1 MRFYAAF
8 ILSMILFLSSPSGV
22 IGQAPAAIAPPKPRD
37 TTITGPQT
45 FAMIMGISKYK
56 YVRPLSY
63 ADKDAELFRDY
74 LKSPAG
80 GKLGDDNIFCLL
92 NDQAQA
98 ATFFTKG
105 SKWLEAKKLRQGDK
119 LFIYLAGHGDAIDE
133 DQFFYIAYDC
143 NPAGDKNNYLAG
155 GTVQLYNLKRKIAKE
170 TGKGV
175 EVYFIMDACRTSE
188 LPGGKDGQSGL
199 FKAISEEREGEV
211 IMLATGAGQES
222 LEDATIGTGH
232 GLFTYFLVDGLAGMA
247 DSMGTP
253 DKKTTLAELQQYVQK
268 NVPSVARDV
277 FKRKQDPFICCAEF
291 NDKVIS
297 IVDPDY
303 FKKWQEGKKL
313 SGRMLGS
320 SMVAPRGRG
329 LGKTTDTLLIETYN
343 RFNSA
348 VRESKLTGKNSAQFY
363 YDQMA
368 KDHPDD
374 PYTLD
379 AQSTLAVEY
388 INFAQSKINLY
399 LACKDAASI
408 QKIRAQIEED
418 EKTEEMNASLDRME
432 KVAQQEF
439 FEVGEMLERAI
450 QYITPDDPDFAK
462 TLYARMYFFKARGY
476 FGNRGKLVDI
486 QSAFD
491 YAYSAYARDKNA
503 AYILNTLSSLHLD
516 NGRIDSAIFYAKKAI
531 ATAPKWRYPYV
542 TLAFSY
548 KTQNKPDSAIKYYL
562 RSIEVDPGNADAY
575 VDLGHYY
582 YFLSRADSAISYY
595 QKALSIEPD
604 NVYAS
609 NNIGWLYHD
618 KKQYAD
624 AIRYFKKSLEAD
636 PKFINAYNGISKT
649 FFEQGM
655 YDSARIYY
663 GKAFEHYQDK
673 SIVNVYLGNFY
684 RDLKQYDSAKV
695 YYRIAS
701 ELDPRYEDAFNNLG
715 KVSFTLKQYD
725 SARYFYNRA
734 LVANPSSAAALINL
748 GLVYKELKRLDS
760 ASYYFESAVK
770 LEPGNA
776 SILNNVGVIYGQD
789 KLYDSA
795 KIYFRRALMVKPDYK
810 LASNNMI
817 RIFREMN
824 QLDSITSFIKG
835 FSLIDPSSPMY
846 MNDIGRAFYDQKRF
860 DSARFYFRKGL
871 QKDPA
876 NAQILSNMGLTFQGL
891 KMLDSAK
898 IYMQRALMNDPD
910 NPIILSNMAFVFRQ
924 MKKYDSAGYY
934 FRLQLM
940 KKTSPTAQAYLT
952 IGNFYEDMKEYDSAV
967 VYFKM
972 AIKVDP
978 GYAPAYTNAGQSF
991 MELEQN
997 DSAMH
1002 YLRRAFQIDPT
1013 AYAPAHNLGL
1023 LHHSMR
1029 RYDSAI
1035 YYLQKCI
1042 ANDPSKEK
1050 AYYQLACSYALNKQT
1065 DQAIN
1070 YLRLAAQKGMKAK
1083 EIKNWADDP
1092 DLEFLHQLKSF
1103 QDILDE
1109 YAPGW
1114 RTRSGQ

>member
-1 MRFYAAF
+1 MRIYAAF
-8 ILSMILFLSSPSGV
+8 ALSLILFLSATTGLTA
-22 IGQAPAAIAPPKPRD
+22 QAPAVIAPPKPRD
-37 TTITGPQT
+37 STIAGPQT

-56 YVRPLSY
+56 YVRPLTY
-63 ADKDAELFRDY
+63 ADKDAELFRDF

-80 GKLGDDNIFCLL
+80 GKLSDDNIFCLL

-105 SKWLEAKKLRQGDK
+105 SKWLDAKKLRQGDK

-188 LPGGKDGQSGL
+188 LPGGSDGQSGL

-232 GLFTYFLVDGLAGMA
+232 GLFTYFLIDGLAGMA
-247 DSMGTP
+247 DSMGTQ
-253 DKKTTLAELQQYVQK
+253 DKKTTLAEIQQYIQK
-268 NVPSVARDV
+268 NVPAVAREV

-291 NDKVIS
+291 NEKVIS
-297 IVDPDY
+297 NVDVDY
-303 FKKWQEGKKL
+303 FKKWQDAKKL
-313 SGRMLGS
+313 SGKMLGS
-320 SMVAPRGRG
+320 SLVAPRGRG
-329 LGKTTDTLLIETYN
+329 LGKITDTVVIEAYN
-343 RFNSA
+343 LFNTA
-348 VRESKLTGKNSAQFY
+348 VKENRLTGINSAQFY

-368 KDHPDD
+368 KNYPDD

-408 QKIRAQIEED
+408 QRIRAQIEED

-439 FEVGEMLERAI
+439 FEVGEMLEKAI
-450 QYITPDDPDFAK
+450 KYIMPDDPDFAK
-462 TLYARMYFFKARGY
+462 TLFGRMYFFKARGY

-486 QSAFD
+486 KTAFN

-516 NGRIDSAIFYAKKAI
+516 NGRIDSAIYYAKQAI
-531 ATAPKWRYPYV
+531 AAAPKWRYPYV

-548 KTQNKPDSAIKYYL
+548 KTQNKADSAIKYYK
-562 RSIEVDPGNADAY
+562 RSIEVDPANADAY
-575 VDLGHYY
+575 VDLGHYF
-582 YFLSRADSAISYY
+582 YFLSRPDSAISYY
-595 QKALSIEPD
+595 QKALSIEPE

-618 KKQYAD
+618 KKQYAN
-624 AIRYFKKSLEAD
+624 AITYFKKSLLAD

-663 GKAFEHYQDK
+663 SKAFEHYQDK

-684 RDLKQYDSAKV
+684 KDLKQYDSAKV
-695 YYRIAS
+695 YYRKAA

-725 SARYFYNRA
+725 SARFYYNRA
-734 LVANPSSAAALINL
+734 LVANPNSAAALINL
-748 GLVYKELKRLDS
+748 GLVFKELKRLDS
-760 ASYYFESAVK
+760 ASHYFELAVN

-776 SILNNVGVIYGQD
+776 FILNNVGVIYGQD

-795 KIYFRRALMVKPDYK
+795 KNYFRRALFVRPDYK
-810 LASNNMI
+810 PASNNMI
-817 RIFREMN
+817 RIFREQN
-824 QLDSITSFIKG
+824 LLDSITNFIKG
-835 FSLIDPSSPMY
+835 FSLVDPDSPMY

-871 QKDPA
+871 QKDPT
-876 NAQILSNMGLTFQGL
+876 NAQILSNMGLTFQAL
-891 KMLDSAK
+891 KMLDSAR
-898 IYMQRALMNDPD
+898 IYIQRALKNDPE
-910 NPIILSNMAFVFRQ
+910 NSAILSNMAMVFRQ
-924 MKKYDSAGYY
+924 LKKYDSAGYY
-934 FRLQLM
+934 FRMQMM
-940 KKTSPTAQAYLT
+940 KRTSPTAQAYLT
-952 IGNFYEDMKEYDSAV
+952 IGNFYSDMKEYDSAV
-967 VYFKM
+967 VYFRM
-972 AIKVDP
+972 AIKIDP
-978 GYAPAYTNAGQSF
+978 GYAPAYTNTGQSF

-997 DSAMH
+997 DSAMR
-1002 YLRRAFQIDPT
+1002 YLRRAFQIDPLS
-1013 AYAPAHNLGL
+1013 YPPAHNLGL
-1023 LHHSMR
+1023 LHHSMGH
-1029 RYDSAI
+1029 YDSAI
-1035 YYLQKCI
+1035 YYLKRSI
-1042 ANDPSKEK
+1042 DNDPSKEK

-1070 YLRLAAQKGMKAK
+1070 YLRLSAQKGTKPK
-1083 EIKNWADDP
+1083 DIRDWAEDP
-1092 DLEFLHQLKSF
+1092 DLEFLRPLKAF

-1109 YAPGW
+1109 YSPGW
-1114 RTRSGQ
+1114 RTRGQ

>member
-1 MRFYAAF
+1 MRIYAAF
-8 ILSMILFLSSPSGV
+8 ALSLILFLSATTGLTA
-22 IGQAPAAIAPPKPRD
+22 QAPAVIAPPKPRD
-37 TTITGPQT
+37 STIAGPQT

-56 YVRPLSY
+56 YVRPLTY
-63 ADKDAELFRDY
+63 ADKDAELFRDF

-80 GKLGDDNIFCLL
+80 GKLSDDNIFCLL

-105 SKWLEAKKLRQGDK
+105 SKWLDAKKLRQGDK

-188 LPGGKDGQSGL
+188 LPGGSDGQSGL

-232 GLFTYFLVDGLAGMA
+232 GLFTYFLIDGLAGMA
-247 DSMGTP
+247 DSMGTQ
-253 DKKTTLAELQQYVQK
+253 DKKTTLAEIQQYIQK
-268 NVPSVARDV
+268 NVPAVAREV

-291 NDKVIS
+291 NEKVIGN
-297 IVDPDY
+297 VDVDY
-303 FKKWQEGKKL
+303 FKKWQDAKKL
-313 SGRMLGS
+313 SGKMLGS
-320 SMVAPRGRG
+320 SLVAPRGRG
-329 LGKTTDTLLIETYN
+329 LGKITDTVVIEAYN
-343 RFNSA
+343 LFNTA
-348 VRESKLTGKNSAQFY
+348 VKENRLTGINSAQFY

-368 KDHPDD
+368 KNYPDD

-408 QKIRAQIEED
+408 QRIRAQIEED

-439 FEVGEMLERAI
+439 FEVGEMLEKAI
-450 QYITPDDPDFAK
+450 KYIMPDDPDFAK
-462 TLYARMYFFKARGY
+462 TLFGRMYFFKARGY

-486 QSAFD
+486 KTAFN

-516 NGRIDSAIFYAKKAI
+516 NGRIDSAIYYAKQAI
-531 ATAPKWRYPYV
+531 AAAPKWRYPYV

-548 KTQNKPDSAIKYYL
+548 KTQNKADSAIKYYK
-562 RSIEVDPGNADAY
+562 RSIEVDPANADAY
-575 VDLGHYY
+575 VDLGHYF
-582 YFLSRADSAISYY
+582 YFLSRPDSAISYY
-595 QKALSIEPD
+595 QKALSIEPE

-618 KKQYAD
+618 KKQYAN
-624 AIRYFKKSLEAD
+624 AITYFKKSLLAD

-663 GKAFEHYQDK
+663 SKAFEHYQDK

-684 RDLKQYDSAKV
+684 KDLKQYDSAKV
-695 YYRIAS
+695 YYRKAA

-725 SARYFYNRA
+725 SARFYYNRA
-734 LVANPSSAAALINL
+734 LVANPNSAAALINL
-748 GLVYKELKRLDS
+748 GLVFKELKRLDS
-760 ASYYFESAVK
+760 ASYYFESAVN

-795 KIYFRRALMVKPDYK
+795 KNYFRRALFVRPDYK
-810 LASNNMI
+810 PASNNMI
-817 RIFREMN
+817 RIFREQN
-824 QLDSITSFIKG
+824 LLDSITNFIKG
-835 FSLIDPSSPMY
+835 FSLVDPDSPMY

-871 QKDPA
+871 QKDPT
-876 NAQILSNMGLTFQGL
+876 NAQILSNMGLTFQAL
-891 KMLDSAK
+891 KMLDSAR
-898 IYMQRALMNDPD
+898 IYIQRALKNDPE
-910 NPIILSNMAFVFRQ
+910 NSAILSNMAMVFRQ
-924 MKKYDSAGYY
+924 LKKYDSAGYY
-934 FRLQLM
+934 FRMQMM
-940 KKTSPTAQAYLT
+940 KRTSPTAQAYLT
-952 IGNFYEDMKEYDSAV
+952 IGNFYSDMKEYDSAV
-967 VYFKM
+967 VYFRM
-972 AIKVDP
+972 AIKIDP
-978 GYAPAYTNAGQSF
+978 GYAPAYTNTGQSF

-997 DSAMH
+997 DSAMR
-1002 YLRRAFQIDPT
+1002 YLRRAFQIDPLS
-1013 AYAPAHNLGL
+1013 YPPAHNLGL
-1023 LHHSMR
+1023 LHHSMGH
-1029 RYDSAI
+1029 YDSAI
-1035 YYLQKCI
+1035 YYLKRSI
-1042 ANDPSKEK
+1042 DNDPSKEK

-1070 YLRLAAQKGMKAK
+1070 YLRLSAQKGTKPK
-1083 EIKNWADDP
+1083 DIRDWAEDP
-1092 DLEFLHQLKSF
+1092 DLEFLRPLKAF

-1109 YAPGW
+1109 YSPGW
-1114 RTRSGQ
+1114 RTRGQ

>member
-1 MRFYAAF
+1 MRIYAAF
-8 ILSMILFLSSPSGV
+8 ALSLILFLSATTGLTA
-22 IGQAPAAIAPPKPRD
+22 QAPAVIAPPKPRD
-37 TTITGPQT
+37 STIAGPQT

-56 YVRPLSY
+56 YVRPLTY
-63 ADKDAELFRDY
+63 ADKDAELFRDF

-80 GKLGDDNIFCLL
+80 GKLSDDNIFCLL

-105 SKWLEAKKLRQGDK
+105 SKWLDAKKLRQGDK

-188 LPGGKDGQSGL
+188 LPGGSDGQSGL

-232 GLFTYFLVDGLAGMA
+232 GLFTYFLIDGLAGMA
-247 DSMGTP
+247 DSMGTQ
-253 DKKTTLAELQQYVQK
+253 DKKTTLAEIQQYIQK
-268 NVPSVARDV
+268 NVPAVAREV

-291 NDKVIS
+291 NEKVIS
-297 IVDPDY
+297 NVDVDY
-303 FKKWQEGKKL
+303 FKKWQDAKKL
-313 SGRMLGS
+313 SGKMLGS
-320 SMVAPRGRG
+320 SLVAPRGRG
-329 LGKTTDTLLIETYN
+329 LGKITDTVVIEAYN
-343 RFNSA
+343 LFNTA
-348 VRESKLTGKNSAQFY
+348 VKENRLTGINSAQFY

-368 KDHPDD
+368 KNYPDD

-408 QKIRAQIEED
+408 QRIRAQIEED

-439 FEVGEMLERAI
+439 FEVGEMLEKAI
-450 QYITPDDPDFAK
+450 KYIMPDDPDFAK
-462 TLYARMYFFKARGY
+462 TLFGRMYFFKARGY

-486 QSAFD
+486 KTAFN

-516 NGRIDSAIFYAKKAI
+516 NGRIDSAIYYAKQAI
-531 ATAPKWRYPYV
+531 AAAPKWRYPYV

-548 KTQNKPDSAIKYYL
+548 KTQNKADSAIKYYK
-562 RSIEVDPGNADAY
+562 RSIEVDPANADAY
-575 VDLGHYY
+575 VDLGHYF
-582 YFLSRADSAISYY
+582 YFLSRPDSAISYY
-595 QKALSIEPD
+595 QKALSIEPE

-618 KKQYAD
+618 KKQYAN
-624 AIRYFKKSLEAD
+624 AITYFKKSLLAD

-663 GKAFEHYQDK
+663 SKAFEHYQDK

-684 RDLKQYDSAKV
+684 KDLKQYDSAKV
-695 YYRIAS
+695 YYRKAA

-725 SARYFYNRA
+725 SARFYYNRA
-734 LVANPSSAAALINL
+734 LVANPNSAAALINL
-748 GLVYKELKRLDS
+748 GLVFKELKRLDS
-760 ASYYFESAVK
+760 ASYYFESAVN

-795 KIYFRRALMVKPDYK
+795 KNYFRRALFVRPDYK
-810 LASNNMI
+810 PASNNMI
-817 RIFREMN
+817 RIFREQN
-824 QLDSITSFIKG
+824 LLDSITNFIKG
-835 FSLIDPSSPMY
+835 FSLVDPDSPMY

-871 QKDPA
+871 QKDPT
-876 NAQILSNMGLTFQGL
+876 NAQILSNMGLTFQAL
-891 KMLDSAK
+891 KMLDSAR
-898 IYMQRALMNDPD
+898 IYIQRALKNDPE
-910 NPIILSNMAFVFRQ
+910 NSAILSNMAMVFRQ
-924 MKKYDSAGYY
+924 LKKYDSAGYY
-934 FRLQLM
+934 FRMQMM
-940 KKTSPTAQAYLT
+940 KRTSPTAQAYLT
-952 IGNFYEDMKEYDSAV
+952 IGNFYSDMKEYDSAV
-967 VYFKM
+967 VYFRM
-972 AIKVDP
+972 AIKIDP
-978 GYAPAYTNAGQSF
+978 GYAPAYTNTGQSF

-997 DSAMH
+997 DSAMR
-1002 YLRRAFQIDPT
+1002 YLRRAFQIDPLS
-1013 AYAPAHNLGL
+1013 YPPAHNLGL
-1023 LHHSMR
+1023 LHHSMGH
-1029 RYDSAI
+1029 YDSAI
-1035 YYLQKCI
+1035 YYLKRSI
-1042 ANDPSKEK
+1042 DNDPSKEK

-1070 YLRLAAQKGMKAK
+1070 YLRLSAQKGTKPK
-1083 EIKNWADDP
+1083 DIRDWAEDP
-1092 DLEFLHQLKSF
+1092 DLEFLRPLKAF

-1109 YAPGW
+1109 YSPGW
-1114 RTRSGQ
+1114 RTRGQ

>member
-1 MRFYAAF
+1 MRIYAAF
-8 ILSMILFLSSPSGV
+8 ALSLILFLSATTGLTA
-22 IGQAPAAIAPPKPRD
+22 QAPAVIAPPKPRD
-37 TTITGPQT
+37 STIAGPQT

-56 YVRPLSY
+56 YVRPLTY
-63 ADKDAELFRDY
+63 ADKDAELFRDF

-80 GKLGDDNIFCLL
+80 GKLSDDNIFCLL

-105 SKWLEAKKLRQGDK
+105 SKWLDAKKLRQGDK

-188 LPGGKDGQSGL
+188 LPGGSDGQSGL

-232 GLFTYFLVDGLAGMA
+232 GLFTYFLIDGLAGMA
-247 DSMGTP
+247 DSMGTQ
-253 DKKTTLAELQQYVQK
+253 DKKTTLAEIQQYIQK
-268 NVPSVARDV
+268 NVPAVAREV

-291 NDKVIS
+291 NEKVIS
-297 IVDPDY
+297 NVDVDY
-303 FKKWQEGKKL
+303 FKKWQDAKKL
-313 SGRMLGS
+313 SGKMLGS
-320 SMVAPRGRG
+320 SLVAPRGRG
-329 LGKTTDTLLIETYN
+329 LGKITDTVVIEAYN
-343 RFNSA
+343 LFNTA
-348 VRESKLTGKNSAQFY
+348 VKENRLTGINSAQFY

-368 KDHPDD
+368 KNYPDD

-408 QKIRAQIEED
+408 QRIRAQIEED

-439 FEVGEMLERAI
+439 FEVGEMLEKAI
-450 QYITPDDPDFAK
+450 KYIMPDDPDFAK
-462 TLYARMYFFKARGY
+462 TLFGRMYFFKARGY

-486 QSAFD
+486 KTAFN

-516 NGRIDSAIFYAKKAI
+516 NGRIDSAIYYAKQAI
-531 ATAPKWRYPYV
+531 AAAPKWRYPYV

-548 KTQNKPDSAIKYYL
+548 KTQNKADSAIKYYK
-562 RSIEVDPGNADAY
+562 RSIEVDPANADAY
-575 VDLGHYY
+575 VDLGHYF
-582 YFLSRADSAISYY
+582 YFLSRPDSAISYY
-595 QKALSIEPD
+595 QKALSIEPE

-618 KKQYAD
+618 KKQYAN
-624 AIRYFKKSLEAD
+624 AITYFKKSLLAD

-663 GKAFEHYQDK
+663 SKAFEHYQDK

-684 RDLKQYDSAKV
+684 KDLKQYDSAKV
-695 YYRIAS
+695 YYRKAA

-725 SARYFYNRA
+725 SARFYYNRA
-734 LVANPSSAAALINL
+734 LVANPNSAAALINL
-748 GLVYKELKRLDS
+748 GLVFKELKRLDS
-760 ASYYFESAVK
+760 ASHYFELAVN

-795 KIYFRRALMVKPDYK
+795 KNYFRRALFVRPDYK
-810 LASNNMI
+810 PASNNMI
-817 RIFREMN
+817 RIFREQN
-824 QLDSITSFIKG
+824 LLDSITNFIKG
-835 FSLIDPSSPMY
+835 FSLVDPDSPMY

-871 QKDPA
+871 QKDPT
-876 NAQILSNMGLTFQGL
+876 NAQILSNMGLTFQAL
-891 KMLDSAK
+891 KMLDSAR
-898 IYMQRALMNDPD
+898 IYIQRALKNDPE
-910 NPIILSNMAFVFRQ
+910 NSAILSNMAMVFRQ
-924 MKKYDSAGYY
+924 LKKYDSAGYY
-934 FRLQLM
+934 FRMQMM
-940 KKTSPTAQAYLT
+940 KRTSPTAQAYLT
-952 IGNFYEDMKEYDSAV
+952 IGNFYSDMKEYDSAV
-967 VYFKM
+967 VYFRM
-972 AIKVDP
+972 AIKIDP
-978 GYAPAYTNAGQSF
+978 GYAPAYTNTGQSF

-997 DSAMH
+997 DSAMR
-1002 YLRRAFQIDPT
+1002 YLRRAFQIDPLS
-1013 AYAPAHNLGL
+1013 YPPAHNLGL
-1023 LHHSMR
+1023 LHHSMGH
-1029 RYDSAI
+1029 YDSAI
-1035 YYLQKCI
+1035 YYLKRSI
-1042 ANDPSKEK
+1042 DNDPSKEK

-1070 YLRLAAQKGMKAK
+1070 YLRLSAQKGTKPK
-1083 EIKNWADDP
+1083 DIRDWAEDP
-1092 DLEFLHQLKSF
+1092 DLEFLRPLKAF

-1109 YAPGW
+1109 YSPGW
-1114 RTRSGQ
+1114 RTRGQ